1 MASGRKEKIDLV
13 GQHDAIRAQMEFLV
27 ESLKGLDVP
36 PESGQQGLQQIKKTI
51 QGYSYTLRDLRTGVI
66 NHIELD
72 EGIFKSILSGSVEKQ
87 LMNEHKKIMQQ
98 IDLAIQLVDQ
108 AIEKQT
114 ATKLLSQQASEISK
128 VIDTIQKLIRSHT
141 AEEDK
146 LLKSS

>member
-72 EGIFKSILSGSVEKQ
+72 EGIFKSILSGSVAKQ

-98 IDLAIQLVDQ
+98 IDLAIKLVDQ